1 MRVEVLGQVRAE
13 VDGLDR
19 TPAGK
24 RDRALVALLALA
36 GGEPVPTDE
45 VTAGLWG
52 SLVPPAGTL
61 DTLVERVRSE
71 CAGPALTSDAEGLRL
86 LLGPGDVDALEV
98 DAWVAEAG
106 EQEAAAALD
115 TVERAL
121 AQWRGPVLA
130 GVEDVPFARAHVD
143 RLTELRATLAE
154 ERFELMMQ
162 LGRHGEAIEELREAT
177 RESPTRERLWGQLMT
192 AFYREQRFQDA
203 LEVYADAR
211 AVLADELGIE
221 PGEALQRIE
230 AAILLEDPGRDPAL
244 GEHAAPRA
252 AARLPIPRT
261 PTVGRDELV
270 ERVDRTLREASTLLV
285 TLTGMGGTGK
295 TRVATV
301 AAAHLRDGTEREVSF
316 LEVTEADTA
325 EDVVAAVISAVGE
338 LPADT
343 GTDSRAQGPLVVLD
357 NVDGAAEGIAAV
369 RRLLDDLPTLELLVT
384 SRVPLRLAGE
394 QVLAIDPLDVPAP
407 DASPAEVRASPA
419 VELFTRLAQ
428 QADPQLDLTGR
439 ERELAEVCRLLDGI
453 PLALELA
460 AARVRMVGIGGLRES
475 LESGLELLRTTAPD
489 VPERQRA
496 LASTI
501 AWSYD
506 RLDGGAQQLCR
517 RLAVFEQAFTL
528 EAAEAV
534 AADLGDVIDGL
545 AQVMDA
551 GLVRT
556 VVSRVRIGFV
566 TPTTV
571 HAFVRSNITDQREL
585 DPARLAL
592 AAYLLEHITGWQ
604 PDLDR
609 AEGRLALGRFQD
621 VGRDV
626 HASID
631 ALLRLGRIE
640 EAAALTLAAGPFW
653 VASGELRGGL
663 ARTRT
668 ALRAVPGDSQEA
680 GRLYAL
686 AGQLAYHLND
696 DEAAVTDFQRAI
708 AVAEP
713 LGDEATVATS
723 RCFYGAALLVTDEAD
738 RGTELARLG
747 AEAAGRLGLYPLV
760 AEGLGVLAMAHAI
773 AGDYER
779 EREMRLAKLA
789 VAREHGDIARTA
801 EALSTLAE
809 IALDEADASTAR
821 AYADEA
827 LAIAHPVLP
836 MEARD
841 ALVVLARA
849 AVADGDLEGGAKT
862 VAEALEAAE
871 RIGQTFAI
879 GQCFRVAGSIA
890 AARGQA
896 AESVRLYAAAQR
908 LAPSPSGTD
917 EPVEG
922 DLAGGLE
929 LARGTLGAEA
939 AGREWTLGTSLP
951 LERLR
956 ELCAD
961 VVGPT

>member
-1 MRVEVLGQVRAE
+1 M
-13 VDGLDR
+13 
-19 TPAGK
+19 
-24 RDRALVALLALA
+24 
-36 GGEPVPTDE
+36 GGR
-45 VTAGLWG
+45 G
-52 SLVPPAGTL
+52 
-61 DTLVERVRSE
+61 
-71 CAGPALTSDAEGLRL
+71 
-86 LLGPGDVDALEV
+86 
-98 DAWVAEAG
+98 G
-106 EQEAAAALD
+106 EQEAAAALG
-115 TVERAL
+115 TTERAL
-121 AQWRGPVLA
+121 ARWRGPVLA
-130 GVEDVPFARAHVD
+130 GVEDVPFARPHVE
-143 RLTELRATLAE
+143 RLTELRALLVE

-162 LGRHGEAIEELREAT
+162 LGRHAEVIDELRAAT
-177 RESPTRERLWGQLMT
+177 RENPTRERLWGQLMT
-192 AFYREQRFQDA
+192 AFYREQRFQEA

-244 GEHAAPRA
+244 GDNAAPRA

-270 ERVDRTLREASTLLV
+270 DRVDRTLREASTMLV

-301 AAAHLRDGTEREVSF
+301 AAAHLRDATEREVSF

-325 EDVVAAVISAVGE
+325 EDVVAAVTSVVGE
-338 LPADT
+338 PDPGALP
-343 GTDSRAQGPLVVLD
+343 GQFPLVVLD
-357 NVDGAAEGIAAV
+357 NVDGSAEGISAV

-384 SRVPLRLAGE
+384 SRVPLRVAGE
-394 QVLAIDPLDVPAP
+394 QVLTIDPLDVPDP
-407 DASPAEVRASPA
+407 DASAAEVLANPA
-419 VELFTRLAQ
+419 VVLFTRLAQ
-428 QADPQLDLTGR
+428 QADPHLDLTGR
-439 ERELAEVCRLLDGI
+439 ERELAEVCRLLDGV

-460 AARVRMVGIGGLRES
+460 AARVRVVGIGGLRES

-528 EAAEAV
+528 EEAEAV

-545 AQVMDA
+545 TQVMDA

-556 VVSRVRIGFV
+556 LVSRVRIGFV
-566 TPTTV
+566 MPTTV
-571 HAFVRSNITDQREL
+571 HAFVRSNIADQHEL

-592 AAYLLEHITGWQ
+592 AAYLLEHVTRWQ
-604 PDLDR
+604 DDLDR

-640 EAAALTLAAGPFW
+640 EAAALTLGSGPFW

-663 ARTRT
+663 ARTR
-668 ALRAVPGDSQEA
+668 AVLRSVPGDSQAA
-680 GRLYAL
+680 GRLHAL

-696 DEAAVTDFQRAI
+696 DEAAVTDLQRAI

-723 RCFYGAALLVTDEAD
+723 RCFYGAALLVTDEVD

-773 AGDYER
+773 AGDYDR
-779 EREMRLAKLA
+779 EREMRLARLA
-789 VAREHGDIARTA
+789 VAREHGDIARTS
-801 EALSTLAE
+801 EALSMLAE

-841 ALVVLARA
+841 ALIVLARA
-849 AVADGDLEGGAKT
+849 AVADGDLDGGAKT

-871 RIGQTFAI
+871 RIGQTFAHRPVLP
-879 GQCFRVAGSIA
+879 GRRLHRRGPRSGRGGRPPVRRRATARALAERHRRPRRGRPGRRPGAGPGHARHRGRGPRVDARHVA
-890 AARGQA
+890 AAR
-896 AESVRLYAAAQR
+896 AAAR
-908 LAPSPSGTD
+908 AVRGRRRADLRTARTTRSSAGAGSAYASRTRG
-917 EPVEG
+917 EG
-922 DLAGGLE
+922 GQG
-929 LARGTLGAEA
+929 
-939 AGREWTLGTSLP
+939 
-951 LERLR
+951 
-956 ELCAD
+956 
-961 VVGPT
+961 